1 MNRVRLPNRRPSELV
16 TIDWAGSEYT
26 LGFSRDSNG
35 AVIEVFLTGAKSG
48 GDLDALLNDASVLL
62 SIGLQH
68 GASIEEL
75 RKSLARDGA
84 TGGPA
89 SIIGAALA
97 EIAAPQIGRIC
108 GTRLSDF

>member
-1 MNRVRLPNRRPSELV
+1 MTRTRLANRRQSELV
-16 TIDWAGSEYT
+16 TLEWGRFEYT

-35 AVIEVFLTGAKSG
+35 AVVEVFLTGAKSG

-75 RKSLARDGA
+75 RKSLARDGT

-89 SIIGAALA
+89 SIIGAALQA
-97 EIAAPQIGRIC
+97 VTVDKIG
-108 GTRLSDF
+108 